1 MGKIS
6 HGKKSQITIIKY
18 KTVKIKD
25 FVPVVFN
32 PKDGVLVL
40 EYLLKKNKI
49 SKGFQIFDDT
59 ALGDTGEC
67 RQTSRVSTVL
77 VVLFYEST
85 GPSVRNAC
93 HRRTTP
99 IFRYPFV
106 NLSFNS
112 EVGYV
117 TFPISDERIQI
128 RGLSPKQR
136 LVLLSGVISG
146 VRIVEAVEKML
157 LISCI
162 TNEENLTGSEFVKI
176 LSLVLKGK
184 LPDLINF
191 CFEVYTEMTR
201 SPKFIKKEGVLL
213 MAKRNSLK
221 MCKLV
226 NMEKFD
232 QSFVDFV
239 MIEVDKDRDNRI
251 SLEDYRKAV
260 YENVAWLQFL
270 GRILPTSTRKE
281 KFMKLFTNR
290 PYINNI
296 QTSVSAM
303 TREKRRNHNQK

>member
-1 MGKIS
+1 MPYTPINKMLPV
-6 HGKKSQITIIKY
+6 
-18 KTVKIKD
+18 TVDIRLQHRYSEIATELSRSTH
-25 FVPVVFN
+25 F
-32 PKDGVLVL
+32 
-40 EYLLKKNKI
+40 NKI
-49 SKGFQIFDDT
+49 EVLRLLQMHYILTKEDT
-59 ALGDTGEC
+59 IPMDQLLFMQFMDAFLG
-67 RQTSRVSTVL
+67 
-77 VVLFYEST
+77 
-85 GPSVRNAC
+85 VRN
-93 HRRTTP
+93 
-99 IFRYPFV
+99 
-106 NLSFNS
+106 
-112 EVGYV
+112 
-117 TFPISDERIQI
+117 
-128 RGLSPKQR
+128 
-136 LVLLSGVISG
+136 
-146 VRIVEAVEKML
+146 VEAVEKMF

-162 TNEENLTGSEFVKI
+162 TNEESLTGSEFVKI

-221 MCKLV
+221 LCKLV

-260 YENVAWLQFL
+260 CENVAWLQFL

-303 TREKRRNHNQK
+303 NREKKEKSQSEMKSQSKSASSLSFSSDSAGLVINHGGYQSTNRRNQVVADGNFLTLF